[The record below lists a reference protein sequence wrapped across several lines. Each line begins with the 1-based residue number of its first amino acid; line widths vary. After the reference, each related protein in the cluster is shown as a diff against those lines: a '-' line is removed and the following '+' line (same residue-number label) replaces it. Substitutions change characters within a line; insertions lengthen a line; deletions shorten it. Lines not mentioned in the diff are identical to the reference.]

1 MDKYAHFIDTGI
13 REQHAIAMAHGI
25 SVENPDSRIYVCYW
39 DAFLYRAMDQINAA
53 TQWKSNMLIS
63 WENSWI
69 FQGQNGKT
77 HQSIWQSWGLFYMPE
92 INFYEPS
99 DVVDLYNVYSKAL
112 SENNGISY
120 VRFHRGTVNLERN
133 NSDKESTDAYYVHK
147 PDVIKFTIIASGF
160 MVENAVKAAKKM
172 EIDYWIPTAVIN
184 VVNHKS
190 LSTSLPKLLENSA
203 PILTVYNGNPDILK
217 NSVSW
222 IILENPDIPKPKI
235 IKRHGFMEWTSWSV
249 KDLINFY
256 KLDPDWI
263 MSIAMSLTKK

>member
-1 MDKYAHFIDTGI
+1 
-13 REQHAIAMAHGI
+13 
-25 SVENPDSRIYVCYW
+25 
-39 DAFLYRAMDQINAA
+39 
-53 TQWKSNMLIS
+53 
-63 WENSWI
+63 
-69 FQGQNGKT
+69 
-77 HQSIWQSWGLFYMPE
+77 
-92 INFYEPS
+92 
-99 DVVDLYNVYSKAL
+99 
-112 SENNGISY
+112 
-120 VRFHRGTVNLERN
+120 
-133 NSDKESTDAYYVHK
+133 
-147 PDVIKFTIIASGF
+147 